1 MMAKSGLKAPFLK
14 HMSLRLDRI
23 DRAAFPFNTLRFL
36 VEEFN
41 VEFTAPITVLVGE
54 NGSGKSTLLEALA
67 IASGFNV
74 FGGSQDHTSRAGG
87 TEPANALGSALRLS
101 WLPRI
106 RNGFFLRAESFF
118 QLASYL
124 DEVGN
129 PALHGGKRLHE
140 RSHGESFMAMF
151 EHRLGA
157 GRQAIYFMDEPEAAL
172 SPQRQLAFLNL
183 IRVWQSAGTVQVVMA
198 THSPILMS
206 APGAELLWLDEA
218 GLRSIRPDQTP
229 HWRIYKAFLSNPE
242 CFFDEP
248 E

>member
-1 MMAKSGLKAPFLK
+1 MLKALFLK
-14 HMSLRLDRI
+14 RMSLRPDLI
-23 DRAAFPFNTLRFL
+23 DRAVFPFDTLRFL
-36 VEEFN
+36 AEEFN

-74 FGGSQDHTSRAGG
+74 LRGSQDHRAYTGG
-87 TEPANALGSALRLS
+87 AGPANALGAALRLA
-101 WLPRI
+101 WLPRV
-106 RNGFFLRAESFF
+106 RNGFFLRAGSFF
-118 QLASYL
+118 QSASYL

-129 PALHGGKRLHE
+129 PAFCGGKRLHE

-183 IRVWQSAGTVQVVMA
+183 VREWQSAGTVQVVMA

-206 APGAELLWLDEA
+206 VPGVELLWLDEA
-218 GLRSIRPDQTP
+218 GLRPIRADETP

-242 CFFDEP
+242 RFFDEP

>member
-1 MMAKSGLKAPFLK
+1 VPKSILKAPFLK
-14 HMSLRLDRI
+14 RMSLRPDRI
-23 DRAAFPFNTLRFL
+23 DRAAFPFDTLRFL
-36 VEEFN
+36 DETFI
-41 VEFTAPITVLVGE
+41 VEFAAPITVLVGE

-67 IASGFNV
+67 IGSGFNV
-74 FGGSQDHTSRAGG
+74 FGGSQDHGTYAGG
-87 TEPANALGSALRLS
+87 TEPANVLAGALRLS
-101 WLPRI
+101 WLPRV

-129 PALHGGKRLHE
+129 PAFHGGKRLHE

-183 IRVWQSAGTVQVVMA
+183 IREWQSAGTVQVVMA

-218 GLRSIRPDQTP
+218 GLRSIRPDETP

-242 CFFDEP
+242 RFFDEP